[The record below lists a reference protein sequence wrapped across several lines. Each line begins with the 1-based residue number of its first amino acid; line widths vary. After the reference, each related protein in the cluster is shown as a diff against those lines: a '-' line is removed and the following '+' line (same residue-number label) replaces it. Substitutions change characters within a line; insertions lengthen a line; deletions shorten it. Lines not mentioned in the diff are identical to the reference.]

1 MDLKNYLSAK
11 ELVKSNQLKLQIV
24 LDDLKLN
31 NVAKKIKDDMLALD
45 YEKFTLVVVGE
56 FSRGK
61 STFVN
66 AMLGK
71 KVLPSSK
78 RPTTNIISKIVY
90 ADKPAYEIFLKDGK
104 SKNLTEEEFKNIK
117 AQAEEDPS
125 NFQKFKSFLKREE
138 DFSKIDYAVI
148 GQPLAFCQNGVEVVD
163 TPGTNDLNVGRME
176 ITYNYLNQAD
186 AAILLLNATQALT
199 KSELDFLKERIL
211 GNQIKDIFVV
221 INFKDGLDYE
231 DETKVKKYV
240 MDNIRALADIEPK
253 IFLVSSSQ
261 ALTYRAA
268 KNGDKLTAREMMN
281 LPQTFEETGFT
292 EFEAAL
298 AKYLDEEKGKA
309 KLNKYAERTL
319 LYTKAAE
326 NDIQLRLQS
335 LLHSAYEIKSELA
348 AMQEKVSKIKK
359 ETTSVMSSMEQSLML
374 SEAEL
379 KTYID
384 TAVKNMRLAALR
396 AADGYK
402 DGMSKKDIEYM
413 LDKAVTPLQKEL
425 FDHVNTTLNKSVK
438 EELTVALNKLKTV
451 WDDLQLEQ
459 KNLLIENFSNMS
471 LEITGSGISNKSEYS
486 NKEFFYAA
494 AGAFL
499 LGGLVGLGGVAV
511 LGAIFAWFFSRNKA
525 EQEQREKLKQQIR
538 NMYDNKY
545 KDFSSNI
552 CQKYRESVKSV
563 ADALQNEIN
572 NHLNSMEDQLKEI
585 IKMKEANETDAEQQ
599 RNILNKQL
607 DEVLKIKAAMA
618 EVLKA

>member
-1 MDLKNYLSAK
+1 MDLKNYLSTK
-11 ELVKSNQLKLQIV
+11 EQVKSNQLKLQIV
-24 LDDLKLN
+24 LDDLKLT

-125 NFQKFKSFLKREE
+125 NILKFKSFIKKEE

-148 GQPLAFCQNGVEVVD
+148 GQPLTFCQNGVEVVD

-176 ITYNYLNQAD
+176 ITYNYLNRAD
-186 AAILLLNATQALT
+186 AAVLLLNATQALT
-199 KSELDFLKERIL
+199 RSELDFLKERIL

-221 INFKDGLDYE
+221 INFKDELSPAE
-231 DETKVKKYV
+231 EVKVKNYV
-240 MDNIRALADIEPK
+240 RDNIRDFAEIEPK

-268 KNGDKLTAREMMN
+268 KNGAKLTAREMMN
-281 LPQTFEETGFT
+281 LPQTFEETGFA
-292 EFEAAL
+292 EFEEAL

-319 LYTKAAE
+319 LYTKTAE
-326 NDIQLRLQS
+326 NDIQLRMQS
-335 LLHSAYEIKSELA
+335 LLHSADEIKAELA
-348 AMQEKVSKIKK
+348 AMQDKVGKIKK
-359 ETTSVMSSMEQSLML
+359 ETTAVMSGMEQRLRL

-384 TAVKNMRLAALR
+384 IAIKNMRLAAVR

-402 DGMSKKDIEYM
+402 DGMNKKDIEYM

-459 KNLLIENFSNMS
+459 KNFLIENFSNMS
-471 LEITGSGISNKSEYS
+471 LEITGNSLNSKGAADNTKFLY
-486 NKEFFYAA
+486 A

-499 LGGLVGLGGVAV
+499 LAGLAGLGGVAV
-511 LGAIFAWFFSRNKA
+511 LGAIFGWLFGRDKV

-538 NMYDNKY
+538 EQYDNRY
-545 KDFSSNI
+545 KNFSSNI

-563 ADALQNEIN
+563 AGALQNEIN
-572 NHLNSMEDQLKEI
+572 NHLNGMEDQLKEI
-585 IKMKEANETDAEQQ
+585 IKIKEANETDAEQQ

>member
-90 ADKPAYEIFLKDGK
+90 ADKSTYEIFLKDGK

-125 NFQKFKSFLKREE
+125 NIQRFKSFIKREE
-138 DFSKIDYAVI
+138 DFSKIDYAI
-148 GQPLAFCQNGVEVVD
+148 ICQPLAFCQNGVEVVD

-176 ITYNYLNQAD
+176 ITYNYLNRAD
-186 AAILLLNATQALT
+186 AAVLLLNATQALT
-199 KSELDFLKERIL
+199 RSELDFLKERIL

-221 INFKDGLDYE
+221 INFKDELSPAE
-231 DETKVKKYV
+231 EVKVKNYV
-240 MDNIRALADIEPK
+240 RDNIRDLAEIEPK
-253 IFLVSSSQ
+253 IFLVSSAQ
-261 ALTYRAA
+261 ALAYRAA
-268 KNGDKLTAREMMN
+268 KSGAKLTVREMMN
-281 LPQTFEETGFT
+281 FPQTFEETGFT
-292 EFEAAL
+292 EFETAL
-298 AKYLDEEKGKA
+298 AKYLDEEKGEA

-319 LYTKAAE
+319 LYTKTAE

-335 LLHSAYEIKSELA
+335 LLHSADEIKAELA
-348 AMQEKVSKIKK
+348 AMQGKVGKIKR
-359 ETTSVMSSMEQSLML
+359 ETAIVMGSMEQRLRL

-384 TAVKNMRLAALR
+384 TAIKNMRLAALR

-402 DGMSKKDIEYM
+402 EGMSKKDIEYM

-425 FDHVNTTLNKSVK
+425 FDHVNKTLNNSVK
-438 EELTVALNKLKTV
+438 EELTVALNKLKSV

-471 LEITGSGISNKSEYS
+471 LEITGSSLNSKQTADNTKFLY
-486 NKEFFYAA
+486 A

-499 LGGLVGLGGVAV
+499 LAGLAGLGGVAV
-511 LGAIFAWFFSRNKA
+511 LGAIFGWLFGRDKA

-538 NMYDNKY
+538 EQYDSRY
-545 KDFSSNI
+545 KNFASNI

-563 ADALQNEIN
+563 ADSLQNEIN
-572 NHLNSMEDQLKEI
+572 NHLNGMEDQLKEI
-585 IKMKEANETDAEQQ
+585 IKIKEANETDAEQQ
-599 RNILNKQL
+599 RNILNKQF

>member
-1 MDLKNYLSAK
+1 
-11 ELVKSNQLKLQIV
+11 
-24 LDDLKLN
+24 
-31 NVAKKIKDDMLALD
+31 
-45 YEKFTLVVVGE
+45 
-56 FSRGK
+56 
-61 STFVN
+61 
-66 AMLGK
+66 
-71 KVLPSSK
+71 
-78 RPTTNIISKIVY
+78 
-90 ADKPAYEIFLKDGK
+90 
-104 SKNLTEEEFKNIK
+104 
-117 AQAEEDPS
+117 
-125 NFQKFKSFLKREE
+125 
-138 DFSKIDYAVI
+138 
-148 GQPLAFCQNGVEVVD
+148 
-163 TPGTNDLNVGRME
+163 
-176 ITYNYLNQAD
+176 
-186 AAILLLNATQALT
+186 
-199 KSELDFLKERIL
+199 
-211 GNQIKDIFVV
+211 
-221 INFKDGLDYE
+221 
-231 DETKVKKYV
+231 
-240 MDNIRALADIEPK
+240 
-253 IFLVSSSQ
+253 
-261 ALTYRAA
+261 
-268 KNGDKLTAREMMN
+268 MN

-538 NMYDNKY
+538 NMYDNRY
-545 KDFSSNI
+545 KNFSSNI

-563 ADALQNEIN
+563 AGALQKEIN
-572 NHLNSMEDQLKEI
+572 NHLTGMEDQLKEI

>member
-125 NFQKFKSFLKREE
+125 NILKFKSFIKKEE
-138 DFSKIDYAVI
+138 DFSKIDYAII

-163 TPGTNDLNVGRME
+163 TPGTNDLNIGRME
-176 ITYNYLNQAD
+176 ITYNYLNRAD
-186 AAILLLNATQALT
+186 AAVLLLNATQALT
-199 KSELDFLKERIL
+199 RSELDFLKERIL

-221 INFKDGLDYE
+221 INFKDELSPAE
-231 DETKVKKYV
+231 EIKVKNYV
-240 MDNIRALADIEPK
+240 RDNIRDLAEIEPK

-335 LLHSAYEIKSELA
+335 LLHSADEIKAELA
-348 AMQEKVSKIKK
+348 AMQGKVGKIKR
-359 ETTSVMSSMEQSLML
+359 ETVIVMSGMEQRLSL

-402 DGMSKKDIEYM
+402 DGMNKKDIEYM

-471 LEITGSGISNKSEYS
+471 LEITGNSLNSKGAADNTK
-486 NKEFFYAA
+486 FFYA

-499 LGGLVGLGGVAV
+499 LAGLAGLGGVAV
-511 LGAIFAWFFSRNKA
+511 LGAIFGWLFGRDKA

-538 NMYDNKY
+538 EQYDNRY
-545 KDFSSNI
+545 KNFSSNI

-563 ADALQNEIN
+563 AGALQNEIN
-572 NHLNSMEDQLKEI
+572 NHLNGMEDQLKEI
-585 IKMKEANETDAEQQ
+585 IKIKEANETDAEQQ

>member
-90 ADKPAYEIFLKDGK
+90 ADKSAYEIFLKDGK

-125 NFQKFKSFLKREE
+125 NILKFKSFIKKED
-138 DFSKIDYAVI
+138 DFSKIDYAII

-163 TPGTNDLNVGRME
+163 TPGTNDLNIGRME
-176 ITYNYLNQAD
+176 ITYNYLNRAD
-186 AAILLLNATQALT
+186 AAVLLLNATQALT
-199 KSELDFLKERIL
+199 RSELDFLKERIL

-221 INFKDGLDYE
+221 INFKDELSPAE
-231 DETKVKKYV
+231 EIKVKNYV
-240 MDNIRALADIEPK
+240 RDNIRDLAEIEPK

-335 LLHSAYEIKSELA
+335 LLHSADEIKAELA
-348 AMQEKVSKIKK
+348 AMQGKVGKIKR
-359 ETTSVMSSMEQSLML
+359 ETVIVMSGMEQRLSL

-402 DGMSKKDIEYM
+402 DGMNKKDIEYM

-471 LEITGSGISNKSEYS
+471 LEITGNSLNSKGAADNTK
-486 NKEFFYAA
+486 FFYA

-499 LGGLVGLGGVAV
+499 LAGLAGLGGVAV
-511 LGAIFAWFFSRNKA
+511 LGAIFGWLFGRDKA

-538 NMYDNKY
+538 EQYDNRY
-545 KDFSSNI
+545 KNFSSNI

-563 ADALQNEIN
+563 AGALQNEIN
-572 NHLNSMEDQLKEI
+572 NHLNGMEDQLKEI
-585 IKMKEANETDAEQQ
+585 IKIKEANETDAEQQ

>member
-90 ADKPAYEIFLKDGK
+90 ADKSAYEIFLKDGK

-125 NFQKFKSFLKREE
+125 NILKFKSFIKKEE
-138 DFSKIDYAVI
+138 GFSKIDYAII

-163 TPGTNDLNVGRME
+163 TPGTNDLNIGRME
-176 ITYNYLNQAD
+176 ITYNYLNRAD
-186 AAILLLNATQALT
+186 AAVLLLNATQALT
-199 KSELDFLKERIL
+199 RSELDFLKERIL

-221 INFKDGLDYE
+221 INFKDELSPAE
-231 DETKVKKYV
+231 EIKVKNYV
-240 MDNIRALADIEPK
+240 RDNIRDLAEIEPK

-335 LLHSAYEIKSELA
+335 LLHSADEIKAELA
-348 AMQEKVSKIKK
+348 AMQGKVGKIKR
-359 ETTSVMSSMEQSLML
+359 ETVIVMSGMEQRLSL

-402 DGMSKKDIEYM
+402 DGMNKKDIEYM

-471 LEITGSGISNKSEYS
+471 LEITGNSLNSKGAADNTK
-486 NKEFFYAA
+486 FFYA

-499 LGGLVGLGGVAV
+499 LAGLAGLGGVAV
-511 LGAIFAWFFSRNKA
+511 LGAIFGWLFGRDKA

-538 NMYDNKY
+538 EQYDNRY
-545 KDFSSNI
+545 KNFSSNI

-563 ADALQNEIN
+563 SDALQNEIN
-572 NHLNSMEDQLKEI
+572 NHLNGMEDQLKEI
-585 IKMKEANETDAEQQ
+585 IKIKEANETDAEQQ

-607 DEVLKIKAAMA
+607 EEVLKIKAAMA

>member
-1 MDLKNYLSAK
+1 MDLKNYLSVK
-11 ELVKSNQLKLQIV
+11 EQIKSNQLKLQIV

-31 NVAKKIKDDMLALD
+31 NIVKKIKDDTLGLD
-45 YEKFTLVVVGE
+45 YEKFTIVVVGE

-66 AMLGK
+66 AMFGK

-231 DETKVKKYV
+231 DETNVKKYV
-240 MDNIRALADIEPK
+240 RDNIRALADIEPK
-253 IFLVSSSQ
+253 IFLVSSLQ

-538 NMYDNKY
+538 NMYDNRY
-545 KDFSSNI
+545 KNFSSNI

-563 ADALQNEIN
+563 AGALQKEIN
-572 NHLNSMEDQLKEI
+572 NHLTGMEDQLKEI

>member
-90 ADKPAYEIFLKDGK
+90 ADKSAYEIFLKDGK

-125 NFQKFKSFLKREE
+125 NILKFKSFIKKEE
-138 DFSKIDYAVI
+138 DFSKIDYAII

-163 TPGTNDLNVGRME
+163 TPGTNDLNIGRME
-176 ITYNYLNQAD
+176 ITYNYLNRAD
-186 AAILLLNATQALT
+186 AAVLLLNATQALT
-199 KSELDFLKERIL
+199 RSELDFLKERIL

-221 INFKDGLDYE
+221 INFKDELSPAE
-231 DETKVKKYV
+231 EIKVKNYV
-240 MDNIRALADIEPK
+240 RDNIRDLAEIEPK

-335 LLHSAYEIKSELA
+335 LLHSADEIKAELA
-348 AMQEKVSKIKK
+348 AMQGKVGKIKR
-359 ETTSVMSSMEQSLML
+359 ETVIVMSGMEQRLSL

-402 DGMSKKDIEYM
+402 DGMNKKDIEYM

-471 LEITGSGISNKSEYS
+471 LEITGNSLNSKGAADNTK
-486 NKEFFYAA
+486 FFYA

-499 LGGLVGLGGVAV
+499 LAGLAGLGGVAV
-511 LGAIFAWFFSRNKA
+511 LGAIFGWLFGRDKA

-538 NMYDNKY
+538 EQYDNRY
-545 KDFSSNI
+545 KNFSSYI

-563 ADALQNEIN
+563 AGALQNEIN
-572 NHLNSMEDQLKEI
+572 NHLNGMEDQLKEI
-585 IKMKEANETDAEQQ
+585 IKIKEANETDAEQQ

>member
-1 MDLKNYLSAK
+1 MDLKNYLSVK

-90 ADKPAYEIFLKDGK
+90 ADKPTYEIFLKDGK

-125 NFQKFKSFLKREE
+125 NILKFKSFIKKEE

-176 ITYNYLNQAD
+176 ITYNYLNRAD
-186 AAILLLNATQALT
+186 AAVLLLNATQALT
-199 KSELDFLKERIL
+199 RSELDFLKERIL
-211 GNQIKDIFVV
+211 GNQIKDIFIV
-221 INFKDGLDYE
+221 INFKDELSPTE
-231 DETKVKKYV
+231 EVKVKNYV
-240 MDNIRALADIEPK
+240 KDNIRDLAEIEPK

-268 KNGDKLTAREMMN
+268 KSGAKLTAREVMN

-292 EFEAAL
+292 EFEEAL
-298 AKYLDEEKGKA
+298 AKYLDEEKGEA

-319 LYTKAAE
+319 LYTKTAE

-335 LLHSAYEIKSELA
+335 LLHSADEIKAELA
-348 AMQEKVSKIKK
+348 AMQGKVGKIKR
-359 ETTSVMSSMEQSLML
+359 ETAAVMSGMEQRLKL

-384 TAVKNMRLAALR
+384 TAIKNMRLAALR

-402 DGMSKKDIEYM
+402 EGMSKKDIEYM
-413 LDKAVTPLQKEL
+413 LDKAITPLQKEL
-425 FDHVNTTLNKSVK
+425 FDHVNKTLNNSVK
-438 EELTVALNKLKTV
+438 EELTVALNKLKSV

-471 LEITGSGISNKSEYS
+471 LEITGSSLNSKQAADNTKFLY
-486 NKEFFYAA
+486 A

-499 LGGLVGLGGVAV
+499 LAGLAGLGGVAV
-511 LGAIFAWFFSRNKA
+511 LGAIFGWLFGRDKA

-538 NMYDNKY
+538 EQYDSRY
-545 KDFSSNI
+545 KNFSSNI

-563 ADALQNEIN
+563 AGALQNEIN
-572 NHLNSMEDQLKEI
+572 NHLTGMEDQLKEV
-585 IKMKEANETDAEQQ
+585 IKMKEDNETDAEQQ

>member
-125 NFQKFKSFLKREE
+125 NILKFKSFIKKEE
-138 DFSKIDYAVI
+138 DFSKIDYAII

-163 TPGTNDLNVGRME
+163 TPGTNDLNIGRME
-176 ITYNYLNQAD
+176 ITYNYLNRAD
-186 AAILLLNATQALT
+186 AAVLLLNATQALT
-199 KSELDFLKERIL
+199 RSELDFLKERIL

-221 INFKDGLDYE
+221 INFKDELSPTE
-231 DETKVKKYV
+231 EIKVKNYV
-240 MDNIRALADIEPK
+240 RDNIRDLAEIEPK

-335 LLHSAYEIKSELA
+335 LLHSADEIKAELA
-348 AMQEKVSKIKK
+348 AMQGKVGKIKR
-359 ETTSVMSSMEQSLML
+359 ETVSVMSGMEQRLSL

-402 DGMSKKDIEYM
+402 DGMNKKDIEYM

-471 LEITGSGISNKSEYS
+471 LEITGNSLNSKGAADNTK
-486 NKEFFYAA
+486 FFYA

-499 LGGLVGLGGVAV
+499 LAGLAGLGGVAV
-511 LGAIFAWFFSRNKA
+511 LGAIFGWLFGRDKA

-538 NMYDNKY
+538 EQYDNRY
-545 KDFSSNI
+545 KNFSSNI

-563 ADALQNEIN
+563 AGALQNEIN
-572 NHLNSMEDQLKEI
+572 NHLNGMEDQLKEI
-585 IKMKEANETDAEQQ
+585 IKIKEANETDAEQQ

>member
-90 ADKPAYEIFLKDGK
+90 ADKSAYEIFLKDGK

-125 NFQKFKSFLKREE
+125 NILKFKSFIKKEE
-138 DFSKIDYAVI
+138 DFSKIDYAII

-163 TPGTNDLNVGRME
+163 TPGTNDLNIGRME
-176 ITYNYLNQAD
+176 ITYNYLNRAD
-186 AAILLLNATQALT
+186 AAVLLLNATQALT
-199 KSELDFLKERIL
+199 RSELDFLKERIL

-221 INFKDGLDYE
+221 INFKDELSPAE
-231 DETKVKKYV
+231 EIKVKNYV
-240 MDNIRALADIEPK
+240 RDNIRDLAEIEPK

-335 LLHSAYEIKSELA
+335 LLHSADEIKAELA
-348 AMQEKVSKIKK
+348 AMQGKVGKIKR
-359 ETTSVMSSMEQSLML
+359 ETVIVMSGMEQRLSL

-402 DGMSKKDIEYM
+402 DGMNKKDIEYM

-471 LEITGSGISNKSEYS
+471 LEITGNSLNSKGAADNTK
-486 NKEFFYAA
+486 FFYA

-499 LGGLVGLGGVAV
+499 LAGLAGLGGVAV
-511 LGAIFAWFFSRNKA
+511 LGAIFGWLFGRDKA

-538 NMYDNKY
+538 EQYDNRY
-545 KDFSSNI
+545 KNFSSNI

-563 ADALQNEIN
+563 AGALQNEIN
-572 NHLNSMEDQLKEI
+572 NHLNGMEDQLKEI

>member
-90 ADKPAYEIFLKDGK
+90 ADKSAYEIFLKDGK

-125 NFQKFKSFLKREE
+125 NILKFKSFIKKEE
-138 DFSKIDYAVI
+138 DFSKIDYAII
-148 GQPLAFCQNGVEVVD
+148 GQPLEFCQNGVEVVD
-163 TPGTNDLNVGRME
+163 TPGTNDLNIGRME
-176 ITYNYLNQAD
+176 ITYNYLNRAD
-186 AAILLLNATQALT
+186 AAVLLLNATQALT
-199 KSELDFLKERIL
+199 RSELDFLKERIL

-221 INFKDGLDYE
+221 INFKDELSPAE
-231 DETKVKKYV
+231 EIKVKNYV
-240 MDNIRALADIEPK
+240 RDNIRDLAEIEPK

-335 LLHSAYEIKSELA
+335 LLHSADEIKAELA
-348 AMQEKVSKIKK
+348 AMQGKVGKIKR
-359 ETTSVMSSMEQSLML
+359 ETVIVMSGMEQRLSL

-402 DGMSKKDIEYM
+402 DGMNKKDIEYM

-471 LEITGSGISNKSEYS
+471 LEITGNSLNSKGAADNTK
-486 NKEFFYAA
+486 FFYA

-499 LGGLVGLGGVAV
+499 LAGLAGLGGVAV
-511 LGAIFAWFFSRNKA
+511 LGAIFGWLFGRDKA

-538 NMYDNKY
+538 EQYDNRY
-545 KDFSSNI
+545 KNFSSNI

-563 ADALQNEIN
+563 AGALQNEIN
-572 NHLNSMEDQLKEI
+572 NHLNGMEDQLKEI
-585 IKMKEANETDAEQQ
+585 IKIKEANETDAEQQ

>member
-1 MDLKNYLSAK
+1 MDLKNYLSTK
-11 ELVKSNQLKLQIV
+11 EQVKSNQLKLQIV
-24 LDDLKLN
+24 LDDLKLT

-125 NFQKFKSFLKREE
+125 NILKFKSFIKKEE

-148 GQPLAFCQNGVEVVD
+148 GQPLTFCQNGVEVVD

-176 ITYNYLNQAD
+176 ITYNYLNRAD
-186 AAILLLNATQALT
+186 AAVLLLNATQALT
-199 KSELDFLKERIL
+199 RSELDFLKERIL

-221 INFKDGLDYE
+221 INFKDELSPAE
-231 DETKVKKYV
+231 EVKVKNYV
-240 MDNIRALADIEPK
+240 RDNIRDLAEIEPK

-268 KNGDKLTAREMMN
+268 KNGAKLTAREMMN
-281 LPQTFEETGFT
+281 LPQTFEETGFA
-292 EFEAAL
+292 EFEEAL

-319 LYTKAAE
+319 LYTKTAE
-326 NDIQLRLQS
+326 NDIQLRMQS
-335 LLHSAYEIKSELA
+335 LLHSADEIKAELA
-348 AMQEKVSKIKK
+348 AMQDKVGKIKK
-359 ETTSVMSSMEQSLML
+359 ETTAVMSGMEQRLRL

-384 TAVKNMRLAALR
+384 IAIKNMRLAAVR

-402 DGMSKKDIEYM
+402 DGMNKKDIEYM

-471 LEITGSGISNKSEYS
+471 LEITGNSLNSKGAADNTK
-486 NKEFFYAA
+486 FFYA

-499 LGGLVGLGGVAV
+499 LAGLAGLGGVAV
-511 LGAIFAWFFSRNKA
+511 LGAIFGWLFGRDKA

-538 NMYDNKY
+538 EQYDNRY
-545 KDFSSNI
+545 KNFSSNI

-563 ADALQNEIN
+563 AGALQNEIN
-572 NHLNSMEDQLKEI
+572 NHLNGMEDQLKEI
-585 IKMKEANETDAEQQ
+585 IKIKEANETDAEQQ

>member
-125 NFQKFKSFLKREE
+125 NILKFKSFIKKEE

-186 AAILLLNATQALT
+186 AAVLLLNATQPLT
-199 KSELDFLKERIL
+199 QSELDFLKQRIL

-221 INFKDGLDYE
+221 INFKDELSPTE
-231 DETKVKKYV
+231 EIKVKNYV
-240 MDNIRALADIEPK
+240 RDNIRDLAEIEPK

-335 LLHSAYEIKSELA
+335 LLHSADEIKAELA
-348 AMQEKVSKIKK
+348 AMQGKVGKIKR
-359 ETTSVMSSMEQSLML
+359 ETVIVMSGMEQRLML

-402 DGMSKKDIEYM
+402 DGMNKKDIEYM

-471 LEITGSGISNKSEYS
+471 LEITGNSLNSKGAADNTK
-486 NKEFFYAA
+486 FFYA

-499 LGGLVGLGGVAV
+499 LAGLAGLGGVAV
-511 LGAIFAWFFSRNKA
+511 LGAIFGWLFGRDKA

-538 NMYDNKY
+538 EQYDNRY
-545 KDFSSNI
+545 KNFSSNI

-563 ADALQNEIN
+563 AGALQNEIN
-572 NHLNSMEDQLKEI
+572 NHLNGMEDQLKEI
-585 IKMKEANETDAEQQ
+585 IKIKEANETDAEQQ

>member
-1 MDLKNYLSAK
+1 MDLKNYLSVK

-31 NVAKKIKDDMLALD
+31 NVVKKIKDDMLALD

-125 NFQKFKSFLKREE
+125 NILKFKSFIKKEE

-148 GQPLAFCQNGVEVVD
+148 GQPLTFCQNGVEVVD

-176 ITYNYLNQAD
+176 ITYNYLNRAD
-186 AAILLLNATQALT
+186 AAVLLLNATQALT
-199 KSELDFLKERIL
+199 RSELDFLKERIL

-221 INFKDGLDYE
+221 INFKDELSPAE
-231 DETKVKKYV
+231 EVKVKNYV
-240 MDNIRALADIEPK
+240 RDNIRDLAEIEPK

-268 KNGDKLTAREMMN
+268 KNGAKLTAREMMN
-281 LPQTFEETGFT
+281 LPQTFEETGFA
-292 EFEAAL
+292 EFEEAL

-319 LYTKAAE
+319 LYTKTAE
-326 NDIQLRLQS
+326 NDIQLRMQS
-335 LLHSAYEIKSELA
+335 LLHSADEIKAELV
-348 AMQEKVSKIKK
+348 AMQDKVGKIKK
-359 ETTSVMSSMEQSLML
+359 ETTAVISGMEQRLRL

-384 TAVKNMRLAALR
+384 IAIKNMRLAAVR

-402 DGMSKKDIEYM
+402 EGMGKKDIEYM

-425 FDHVNTTLNKSVK
+425 FEHVNKTLNNSVK
-438 EELTVALNKLKTV
+438 EELTVALKKLKLV
-451 WDDLQLEQ
+451 WDDLELEQ

-471 LEITGSGISNKSEYS
+471 LEITGSSLNSKQAVDNTKFLY
-486 NKEFFYAA
+486 A

-499 LGGLVGLGGVAV
+499 LAGLAGLGGVAV
-511 LGAIFAWFFSRNKA
+511 LGAIFGWLFGSDKA
-525 EQEQREKLKQQIR
+525 EQEQREKLKRQIR
-538 NMYDNKY
+538 EQYDSRY
-545 KDFSSNI
+545 KNFSSNI

-572 NHLNSMEDQLKEI
+572 NHLNGMEDQLKEI
-585 IKMKEANETDAEQQ
+585 IKIKEANETDAEQQ

>member
-1 MDLKNYLSAK
+1 M
-11 ELVKSNQLKLQIV
+11 
-24 LDDLKLN
+24 
-31 NVAKKIKDDMLALD
+31 
-45 YEKFTLVVVGE
+45 
-56 FSRGK
+56 
-61 STFVN
+61 
-66 AMLGK
+66 
-71 KVLPSSK
+71 
-78 RPTTNIISKIVY
+78 
-90 ADKPAYEIFLKDGK
+90 
-104 SKNLTEEEFKNIK
+104 
-117 AQAEEDPS
+117 
-125 NFQKFKSFLKREE
+125 
-138 DFSKIDYAVI
+138 I

-231 DETKVKKYV
+231 DETNVKKYV
-240 MDNIRALADIEPK
+240 RDNIRALADIEPK
-253 IFLVSSSQ
+253 IFLVSSLQ

-525 EQEQREKLKQQIR
+525 EQEQREKLKQQ
-538 NMYDNKY
+538 K
-545 KDFSSNI
+545 
-552 CQKYRESVKSV
+552 
-563 ADALQNEIN
+563 EIN
-572 NHLNSMEDQLKEI
+572 NHLTGMEDQLKEI

>member
-1 MDLKNYLSAK
+1 MDLKNYLSVK

-90 ADKPAYEIFLKDGK
+90 ADKPTYEIFLKDGK

-125 NFQKFKSFLKREE
+125 NILKFKSFIKKEE

-148 GQPLAFCQNGVEVVD
+148 GQPLVFCQNGVEVVD

-176 ITYNYLNQAD
+176 ITYNYLNRAD
-186 AAILLLNATQALT
+186 AAVLLLNATQALT
-199 KSELDFLKERIL
+199 RSELDFLKERIL
-211 GNQIKDIFVV
+211 GNQIKDIFIV
-221 INFKDGLDYE
+221 INFKDELSPTE
-231 DETKVKKYV
+231 EVKVKNYV
-240 MDNIRALADIEPK
+240 KDNIRDLAEIEPK

-268 KNGDKLTAREMMN
+268 KSGAKLTAREVMN

-292 EFEAAL
+292 EFEEAL
-298 AKYLDEEKGKA
+298 AKYLDEEKGEA

-319 LYTKAAE
+319 LYTKTAE

-335 LLHSAYEIKSELA
+335 LLHSADEIKAELA
-348 AMQEKVSKIKK
+348 AMQGKVGKIKR
-359 ETTSVMSSMEQSLML
+359 ETAAVMSGMEQRLKL

-384 TAVKNMRLAALR
+384 TAIKNMRLAALR

-402 DGMSKKDIEYM
+402 EGMSKKDIEYM
-413 LDKAVTPLQKEL
+413 LDKAITPLQKEL
-425 FDHVNTTLNKSVK
+425 FDHVNKTLNNSVK
-438 EELTVALNKLKTV
+438 EELTVALNKLKSV

-471 LEITGSGISNKSEYS
+471 LEITGSSLNSKQAADNTKFLY
-486 NKEFFYAA
+486 A

-499 LGGLVGLGGVAV
+499 LAGLAGLGGVAV
-511 LGAIFAWFFSRNKA
+511 LGAIFGWLFGRDKA

-538 NMYDNKY
+538 EQYDSRY
-545 KDFSSNI
+545 KNFSSNI

-563 ADALQNEIN
+563 AGALQNEIN
-572 NHLNSMEDQLKEI
+572 NHLTGMEDQLKEV
-585 IKMKEANETDAEQQ
+585 IKMKEDNETDAEQQ

>member
-90 ADKPAYEIFLKDGK
+90 ADKSAYEIFLKDGK

-125 NFQKFKSFLKREE
+125 NILKFKSFIKKEE
-138 DFSKIDYAVI
+138 DFSKIDYAII

-163 TPGTNDLNVGRME
+163 TPGTNDLNIGRME
-176 ITYNYLNQAD
+176 ITYNYLNRAD
-186 AAILLLNATQALT
+186 AAVLLLNATQALT
-199 KSELDFLKERIL
+199 RSELDFLKERIL

-221 INFKDGLDYE
+221 INFKDELSPAE
-231 DETKVKKYV
+231 EIKVKNYV
-240 MDNIRALADIEPK
+240 RDNIRDLAEIEPK

-335 LLHSAYEIKSELA
+335 LLHSADEIKAELA
-348 AMQEKVSKIKK
+348 AMQGKVGKIKR
-359 ETTSVMSSMEQSLML
+359 ETVIVMSGMEQRLSL

-402 DGMSKKDIEYM
+402 DGMNKKDIEYM

-471 LEITGSGISNKSEYS
+471 LEITGNSLNSKGAADNTK
-486 NKEFFYAA
+486 FFYA

-499 LGGLVGLGGVAV
+499 LAGLAGLGGVAV
-511 LGAIFAWFFSRNKA
+511 LGAIFGWLFGRDKA

-538 NMYDNKY
+538 EQYDNRY
-545 KDFSSNI
+545 KNFSSNI

-563 ADALQNEIN
+563 AGALQNEIN
-572 NHLNSMEDQLKEI
+572 NHLNGMEDQLKEI
-585 IKMKEANETDAEQQ
+585 IKIKEANETDAEQQ

>member
-11 ELVKSNQLKLQIV
+11 EQVKTNQLKLQIV

-31 NVAKKIKDDMLALD
+31 NVVKKIKDDMLALD
-45 YEKFTLVVVGE
+45 YERFTLVVVGE

-90 ADKPAYEIFLKDGK
+90 ADKPTYEIFLKDGK

-125 NFQKFKSFLKREE
+125 NIQRFKSFIKREE
-138 DFSKIDYAVI
+138 DFSKIDYAII

-176 ITYNYLNQAD
+176 ITYNYLNRAD
-186 AAILLLNATQALT
+186 AAVLLFNATQALT
-199 KSELDFLKERIL
+199 RSELDFLKERIL

-221 INFKDGLDYE
+221 INFKDELSPAE
-231 DETKVKKYV
+231 EVKVKNYV
-240 MDNIRALADIEPK
+240 RDNIRDLAEIEPK
-253 IFLVSSSQ
+253 IFLVSSAQ
-261 ALTYRAA
+261 ALAYRAA
-268 KNGDKLTAREMMN
+268 KSGAKLTVREMMN
-281 LPQTFEETGFT
+281 FPQTFEETGFT
-292 EFEAAL
+292 EFETAL

-335 LLHSAYEIKSELA
+335 LLHSADEIKAELA
-348 AMQEKVSKIKK
+348 AMQGKVGKIKR
-359 ETTSVMSSMEQSLML
+359 ETAAVMGGMEQRLRL

-384 TAVKNMRLAALR
+384 TVIKNMRLAAVR

-402 DGMSKKDIEYM
+402 DGMNKKDIEYM

-471 LEITGSGISNKSEYS
+471 LEITGNSLNSKGAADNTK
-486 NKEFFYAA
+486 FFYA

-499 LGGLVGLGGVAV
+499 LAGLAGLGGVAV
-511 LGAIFAWFFSRNKA
+511 LGAIFGWLFGRDKA

-538 NMYDNKY
+538 EQYDNRY
-545 KDFSSNI
+545 KNFSSNI

-607 DEVLKIKAAMA
+607 DEVLKIKVAMA

>member
-1 MDLKNYLSAK
+1 MDLNNYLTNK
-11 ELVKSNQLKLQIV
+11 EKIKINISKLQVV
-24 LDDLKLN
+24 LYDLNISNIISKTKNDMQALN
-31 NVAKKIKDDMLALD
+31 

-125 NFQKFKSFLKREE
+125 NILKFKSFIKKEE

-186 AAILLLNATQALT
+186 AAVLLLNATQPLT
-199 KSELDFLKERIL
+199 QSELDFLKQRIL

-221 INFKDGLDYE
+221 INFKDELSPTE
-231 DETKVKKYV
+231 EIKVKNYV
-240 MDNIRALADIEPK
+240 RGNIRDLAEIEPK

-261 ALTYRAA
+261 ALIYRAA
-268 KNGDKLTAREMMN
+268 KNGAKLTAREMMN
-281 LPQTFEETGFT
+281 LPQTFEETGFA
-292 EFEAAL
+292 EFEEAL

-335 LLHSAYEIKSELA
+335 LLHSADEIKAELA
-348 AMQEKVSKIKK
+348 AMQGKVSKVKR
-359 ETTSVMSSMEQSLML
+359 ETAIVMGGMEQRLRL

-384 TAVKNMRLAALR
+384 TAIKNMRLATVR

-402 DGMSKKDIEYM
+402 DGMGKKDIEYM

-425 FDHVNTTLNKSVK
+425 FDHVNKKLNEAVDAEVK
-438 EELTVALNKLKTV
+438 IALDKLKSL
-451 WDDLQLEQ
+451 WDDLKLEQ
-459 KNLLIENFSNMS
+459 KDLFIENLSNLNLIMAGNND
-471 LEITGSGISNKSEYS
+471 LENNKSKQRKYW
-486 NKEFFYAA
+486 YAFGGYLI
-494 AGAFL
+494 AGL
-499 LGGLVGLGGVAV
+499 SGLGALAV
-511 LGAIFAWFFSRNKA
+511 IGAALFGYFFGKDEA
-525 EQEQREKLKQQIR
+525 EKEQREKLKQQIR